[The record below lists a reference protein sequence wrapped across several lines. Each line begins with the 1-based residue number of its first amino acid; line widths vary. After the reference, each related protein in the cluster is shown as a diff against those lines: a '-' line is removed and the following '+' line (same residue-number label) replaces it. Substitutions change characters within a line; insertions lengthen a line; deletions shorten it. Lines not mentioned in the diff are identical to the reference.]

1 MCASRWEIRVEAG
14 QLLVAAGQPGAG
26 TGVFPRPRNAY
37 EIALIDAAPN
47 TVREREID
55 MELARDALEQTYL
68 RAPFDGI
75 VTEVAVEPGQ
85 SVGSNDIVVQLV
97 DDSSFQVRVAVDELD
112 IARVHEGQRVDIR
125 LDADPG
131 RVRPGVVEHVSMVAN
146 TSGSVVTVPVIVR
159 FLETDEFLRPGYTA
173 TLQII
178 VAEARG
184 VPVVPV
190 EAIFEEGGVR
200 SVTKV
205 TDGVPQ
211 RVEVRTGLSDGMW
224 VEIVSGVEPGD
235 QVVALNY
242 LGGSASASRRR
253 PQRRRA
259 RRAPSPSAGHRF
271 ALRGARRRGCDSDV
285 RGTKLDESVRHGRGA
300 SARAAG
306 RVASPS
312 TEGEMVAIMGPSGSG
327 KSTLMHIIGCLDKP
341 TTGRVLLD
349 GEDVTTAST
358 TIAGR
363 AAQPQDRL
371 RLSAV
376 QPAAA
381 HHAPSRTSSCR

>member
-1 MCASRWEIRVEAG
+1 MKRRRWLVFGIIAVVVLMAGFGVYAIRGRVADVGVRPGARPEVGDPVLATVPVQRRDIVHTITATGNVQPARQVDLRFSRAGRVQDVRVAVGDRVEAG
-14 QLLVAAGQPGAG
+14 QLLVALDNREQELAYFRA
-26 TGVFPRPRNAY
+26 RNAY
-37 EIALIDAAPN
+37 EVALIDAAPN
-47 TVREREID
+47 TVLEREID
-55 MELARDALEQTYL
+55 MELAKDALEQTYL

-131 RVRPGVVEHVSMVAN
+131 RVRAGVVEHVSMVAN

-159 FLETDEFLRPGYTA
+159 FSETDEFLRPGYTA

-242 LGGSASASRRR
+242 LGGSASGADGGRN
-253 PQRRRA
+253 
-259 RRAPSPSAGHRF
+259 AG
-271 ALRGARRRGCDSDV
+271 AGARPVQV
-285 RGTKLDESVRHGRGA
+285 RGIGLPFGR
-300 SARAAG
+300 
-306 RVASPS
+306 
-312 TEGEMVAIMGPSGSG
+312 
-327 KSTLMHIIGCLDKP
+327 
-341 TTGRVLLD
+341 
-349 GEDVTTAST
+349 
-358 TIAGR
+358 
-363 AAQPQDRL
+363 
-371 RLSAV
+371 
-376 QPAAA
+376 
-381 HHAPSRTSSCR
+381 

>member
-1 MCASRWEIRVEAG
+1 MKRRRGLVFGIIAVVVLMAGFGVYAIRGRVADVGVRPGARLTAGDPVFATIPVQRRDIVHTITATGNVQPARQVDLRFSRAGRVQDVRVAVGDRVEAG
-14 QLLVAAGQPGAG
+14 QLLVTLDNREQELAYFRA
-26 TGVFPRPRNAY
+26 RNAY
-37 EIALIDAAPN
+37 EVALIDAAPN
-47 TVREREID
+47 TVLEREID
-55 MELARDALEQTYL
+55 MELAKDALEQTYL

-85 SVGSNDIVVQLV
+85 SVGSSDIVVQLV

-190 EAIFEEGGVR
+190 EAIFEEGGMR

-205 TDGVPQ
+205 TDGEPQ
-211 RVEVRTGLSDGMW
+211 RVPVQTGLSDGVW

-242 LGGSASASRRR
+242 LGGAASGA
-253 PQRRRA
+253 
-259 RRAPSPSAGHRF
+259 AGGRNVGGGP
-271 ALRGARRRGCDSDV
+271 GARPVQV
-285 RGTKLDESVRHGRGA
+285 RGVGLPLGR
-300 SARAAG
+300 
-306 RVASPS
+306 
-312 TEGEMVAIMGPSGSG
+312 
-327 KSTLMHIIGCLDKP
+327 
-341 TTGRVLLD
+341 
-349 GEDVTTAST
+349 
-358 TIAGR
+358 
-363 AAQPQDRL
+363 
-371 RLSAV
+371 
-376 QPAAA
+376 
-381 HHAPSRTSSCR
+381 